1 MTSAKQPKTMEKWL
15 EEASGGAEVIPL
27 DSGRL
32 TDDRLDVEVEASD
45 EQKDWNSAKNWLIL
59 LLVAVVVGLL
69 AWLGFSARSD
79 QAPPVQEAAVNT
91 QLANELE
98 AVQKQLK
105 QAPSPAEVDQLRE
118 DNAKLESQLQTT
130 LDEINIQVGV
140 VEQLTE
146 EKVEAELRAETE
158 FNRAELATDEVLR
171 QVEVVEQREAQ
182 LREAEALQTETEAQ
196 LDKARVQ
203 ASTEAA
209 RASQARA
216 SLATAEALV
225 PVRAEAT
232 LKLLRG
238 AGLSTR
244 VYELGTVP
252 YLLRRPGPLDDE
264 TQFLG
269 DATGK
274 VGYINSLDKASVE
287 WLDADVLQV
296 ILPLPIIEPAREI
309 VVQGTFWTERQ
320 QFARIGGRW
329 GEQTE
334 PVVYDEARAKA
345 RELACGDVG
354 ALRESL
360 SKLREMVFQLG
371 RGYTV
376 NVLWLSSDG
385 KIRSTVSDAQLLDNA
400 C

>member
-1 MTSAKQPKTMEKWL
+1 MTSAKLKTIEKWL
-15 EEASGGAEVIPL
+15 EEASGDAEVIPL
-27 DSGRL
+27 DSGRP
-32 TDDRLDVEVEASD
+32 TDDRLDVEAEASD

-69 AWLGFSARSD
+69 AWLGFSAQSD
-79 QAPPVQEAAVNT
+79 QVQPVQEAAVNT
-91 QLANELE
+91 QLASELE

-105 QAPSPAEVDQLRE
+105 QAPSPTEVDQLRE

-130 LDEINIQVGV
+130 LDEIDIQVGV

-182 LREAEALQTETEAQ
+182 LREAEALQTETEVQ

-252 YLLRRPGPLDDE
+252 FLLERPGPLDDE

-334 PVVYDEARAKA
+334 PVVYDKARAKA

-385 KIRSTVSDAQLLDNA
+385 KIRSTVSDAQLMDNA